1 MCRLSDPSQII
12 FLLVIPRNTE
22 PMPRT
27 TLVLSISSDP
37 EDARR
42 VDQAAE
48 RVGLSRSQFFNRA
61 ALRMCDEIEAQNKS
75 RKRKPNASELIA
87 GHATSGQSQ
96 LAALQTIAESYRGSK

>member
-1 MCRLSDPSQII
+1 MA
-12 FLLVIPRNTE
+12 
-22 PMPRT
+22 RT

-61 ALRMCDEIEAQNKS
+61 ALRMVESIEAETNS
-75 RKRKPNASELIA
+75 RKRKPNATELIA
-87 GHATSGQSQ
+87 GHATDGKAQ
-96 LAALQTIAESYRGSK
+96 LAAHQRIADSYRGSK